1 MNNKYLFFFKNF
13 YLIFQWFR
21 VQGEWRFFYLNYHC
35 LKENIYSGQIFY
47 IGRNKEERAITLF
60 FLLKHCIYV
69 IVLLISFMT
78 CIINMNK
85 SVVEMLLFVSKK
97 IEKYPVLN
105 VKIYT
110 DYIFC

>member
-1 MNNKYLFFFKNF
+1 MKIFLFKLSLF
-13 YLIFQWFR
+13 
-21 VQGEWRFFYLNYHC
+21 
-35 LKENIYSGQIFY
+35 KENIYSGQIFY

-69 IVLLISFMT
+69 IVLLISIKT

-97 IEKYPVLN
+97 I
-105 VKIYT
+105 
-110 DYIFC
+110 